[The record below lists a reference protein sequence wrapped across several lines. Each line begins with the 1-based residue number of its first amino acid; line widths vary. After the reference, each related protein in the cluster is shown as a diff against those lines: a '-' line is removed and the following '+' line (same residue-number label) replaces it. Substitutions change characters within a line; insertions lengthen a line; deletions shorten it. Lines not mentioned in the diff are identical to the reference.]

1 MWDTL
6 TTKCPTILLSKK
18 LFLLFNKTLNN
29 SYMNKK
35 STMKALMLAGL
46 LCGAPSSMS
55 AQTTPSSTSTT
66 IYDFAGFNDQ
76 KMLELFEKIDKQG
89 RKFPTTQ
96 ELKDAGLYD
105 EIEFVRSHVRKRQ
118 ILDRSD
124 RLNQN
129 TYQERDLFMNIP
141 AGAGST
147 IGGYPS
153 KDFASDNFSMWN
165 YTNLFGSWNHGL
177 FQAPGSWVDAAHKNG
192 TDILSGMKFFDTTGG
207 RQGFAAGWV
216 NFIKTK
222 NDNGEFKYTRPLIHL
237 LQFLGMDGI
246 NYNFEDN
253 GYSDNDVVK
262 FHQSLYEYAK
272 QQNFNDFH
280 VVIYTG
286 NATLTSGNSRVL
298 FAEKNA
304 KTSDLMLNYMGD
316 DFSYNMAS
324 SAREAKRV
332 TGSTKGLYAGVW
344 IVSMNRGWT
353 RLNEGD
359 AKECGVCLWGEHA
372 QSRFWSYNTGGSA
385 QERMSNYQMLLE
397 RGFSGGYRNP
407 ANRPE
412 IKNAGHNWEWSGS
425 TAPLSTFPGLAS
437 WIPERS
443 AISGTLPFSTHFNT
457 GAGEVYTYKGKKTA
471 GAWYNMSNQD
481 IVPTYRWLVYNGGT
495 ESVSTNVQPEF
506 TYEDSYT
513 GGSCLKLT
521 GKGTASSTD
530 IILYKTNLTGTNGAI
545 KAQVAIKTG
554 KEGTQDSRL
563 ALIVRLKNSGQWK
576 EYEVGGTTDKT
587 WKEHTI
593 ALTDLTSSDVI
604 DRIGLRVKNVDDQ
617 YKLLVGKL
625 AIVDDFTATPE
636 AVKDLTIQVKEEN
649 KVSLSVKATW
659 VLNSATEGSV
669 VYNDDANV
677 DHFEVLYKNSE
688 NGDVT
693 EIGRT
698 SQWATYIG
706 DIELGETDQPFIG
719 VRSVSKD
726 LKTYSPVVWQ
736 QVPRSTYASLP
747 EKKQNLYGE
756 PELDMSADGAAT
768 AQQVRYVES
777 FETTGGAT
785 NINYHATGPKGGTNY
800 VDATEGN
807 LLTVKQ
813 GETFTLKIKG
823 YEGKDD
829 LRFCF
834 GRGWIDLNGDYKF
847 EPGTIDQNGE
857 ELFTIGQ
864 LRKGVKENV
873 NPGQTL
879 QVRIPAD
886 AKRGMTRMRIVF
898 SDAWFKG
905 SLLPT
910 GKFNKGFAIDFAV
923 NITGNNPERQTPK
936 STRDEGIA
944 EQPEGLSTSTSI
956 TSFAGEASTLVQT
969 SKDLKFS
976 NVEKAWIFGVDGSLV
991 KVLDNPQ
998 QYEIKSLP
1006 KGIYLVKMLNNNV
1019 IRTQKVVIK

>member
-1 MWDTL
+1 
-6 TTKCPTILLSKK
+6 
-18 LFLLFNKTLNN
+18 
-29 SYMNKK
+29 MNKK
-35 STMKALMLAGL
+35 STMKMLMLAGL
-46 LCGAPSSMS
+46 LCGAPSTMS
-55 AQTTPSSTSTT
+55 AQTDTGSTSTT
-66 IYDFAGFNDQ
+66 IYDFAGFSDQ
-76 KMLELFEKIDKQG
+76 TLLNLFASALEKG

-96 ELKDAGLYD
+96 ELKDAGLY
-105 EIEFVRSHVRKRQ
+105 EELEFVRSHVRKRE
-118 ILDRSD
+118 ILDRED
-124 RLNQN
+124 RLVRN
-129 TYQERDLFMNIP
+129 TYKERDLFMNIP
-141 AGAGST
+141 SGAGST

-192 TDILSGMKFFDTTGG
+192 TDIMSGIKFFDTTGG
-207 RQGFAAGWV
+207 RGGHATGWV

-222 NDNGEFKYTRPLIHL
+222 KDNGDFKYTRPLIHL

-246 NYNFEDN
+246 NYNFEAD
-253 GYSDNDVVK
+253 GYSDSEVIK
-262 FHQSLYEYAK
+262 FHQELYKIAEEE
-272 QQNFNDFH
+272 NFKNFH
-280 VVIYTG
+280 IAIYTFYSSLA
-286 NATLTSGNSRVL
+286 NYNTEAL
-298 FAEKNA
+298 FGKNNV
-304 KTSDLMLNYMGD
+304 KTTDLMLNYSGG

-324 SAREAKRV
+324 SVQQAKSAMG
-332 TGSTKGLYAGVW
+332 TAKGLYAGVW
-344 IVSMNRGWT
+344 IVDMNRGWN
-353 RLNEGD
+353 RLDNGD
-359 AKECGVCLWGEHA
+359 AKECGLCLWGEHA
-372 QSRFWSYNTGGSA
+372 QSRFWSYNTGGDA

-397 RGFSGGYRNP
+397 RGFSGGNRNP
-407 ANRPE
+407 ANRPA
-412 IKNAGHNWEWSGS
+412 ISNRGNNWEWSNGV
-425 TAPLSTFPGLAS
+425 APLSNFAGLAS

-443 AISGTLPFSTHFNT
+443 AINGKLPFSTYFNT

-471 GAWYNMSNQD
+471 GSWYNMSNQD
-481 IVPTYRWLVYNGGT
+481 IVPTYRWLVYDGGT
-495 ESVSTNVQPEF
+495 ENVSTNVQPEF
-506 TYEDSYT
+506 THEDSYT

-521 GKGTASSTD
+521 GKGSASSTD
-530 IILYKTNLTGTNGAI
+530 IVLYKTNLTGTSGAI

-554 KEGTQDSRL
+554 KDTPANSNL
-563 ALIVRLKNSGQWK
+563 ALIVRLKNSNEWK
-576 EYEVGGTTDKT
+576 EFAVNGTADSK
-587 WKEHTI
+587 WVEHTV
-593 ALTDLTSSDVI
+593 ALTGLSSTDVI
-604 DRIGLRVKNVDDQ
+604 DRIGLRVKNVDNQ

-625 AIVDDFTATPE
+625 AIVDDYTVAPE

-649 KVSLSVKATW
+649 KASLSVKASW
-659 VLNSATEGSV
+659 ALNSAADDKV

-677 DHFEVLYKNSE
+677 DHFEVLYKNGE

-706 DIELGETDQPFIG
+706 DIELKESDKPFIG

-726 LKTYSPVVWQ
+726 LKTYSPVEWKEI
-736 QVPRSTYASLP
+736 PRANYASLP
-747 EKKQNLYGE
+747 EKKHNPYGE
-756 PELDMSADGAAT
+756 PELDMSADGYKT
-768 AQQVRYVES
+768 AQQVRYVET
-777 FETTGGAT
+777 FTTEGGAT
-785 NINYHATGPKGGTNY
+785 NINYTATGPKGGTNY

-807 LLTVKQ
+807 LLTVNQ
-813 GETFTLKIKG
+813 GQTITIKIKG
-823 YEGKDD
+823 HEGQDD

-847 EPGTIDQNGE
+847 EPGTIAENGE
-857 ELFTIGQ
+857 ELFTVGK
-864 LRKGVKENV
+864 LRKGVIENV

-879 QVRIPAD
+879 TVKIPED
-886 AKRGMTRMRIVF
+886 AKTGMTRMRIVF
-898 SDAWFKG
+898 SDAWFQG

-923 NITGNNPERQTPK
+923 KITGTNPERKAPE
-936 STRDEGIA
+936 SSRDKGTA
-944 EQPEGLSTSTSI
+944 DQPEGLSSSTSI
-956 TSFAGEASTLVQT
+956 TSFAGEASALVQT

>member
-1 MWDTL
+1 
-6 TTKCPTILLSKK
+6 
-18 LFLLFNKTLNN
+18 
-29 SYMNKK
+29 MNKK
-35 STMKALMLAGL
+35 STMKMLLLAGL
-46 LCGAPSSMS
+46 LCGAPSTMS
-55 AQTTPSSTSTT
+55 AQTNTGSTSTT
-66 IYDFAGFNDQ
+66 IYDFAGFSDQ
-76 KMLELFEKIDKQG
+76 KMLELFEKIEKQG
-89 RKFPTTQ
+89 RKFPTNQ
-96 ELKDAGLYD
+96 ELKEYGLYD

-118 ILDRSD
+118 ILDRED
-124 RLNQN
+124 RLVRN
-129 TYQERDLFMNIP
+129 TYKERDLFMNIP

-207 RQGFAAGWV
+207 RQGFASGWV
-216 NFIKTK
+216 NLVKSK
-222 NDNGEFKYTRPLIHL
+222 NDDGTYKYTRALIHI

-262 FHQSLYEYAK
+262 FHQSLYAYAK
-272 QQNFNDFH
+272 EQNFDDFH
-280 VVIYTG
+280 IVLYTS
-286 NATLTSGNSRVL
+286 NSGLSSYNSRAL
-298 FAEKNA
+298 FGENNV
-304 KTSDLMLNYMGD
+304 KTTDLMLNYSAS
-316 DFSYNMAS
+316 DFSYSMPQS
-324 SAREAKRV
+324 VQEAKRV
-332 TGSTKGLYAGVW
+332 MGTAKGLYAGVW
-344 IVSMNRGWT
+344 IVDMNRGWN
-353 RLNEGD
+353 RLNAPGAE
-359 AKECGVCLWGEHA
+359 ECGICLWGEHA
-372 QSRFWSYNTGGSA
+372 QSRFWSYNTGGNA
-385 QERMSNYQMLLE
+385 QERMTNYQMLLE
-397 RGFSGGYRNP
+397 RGFSGGKRNP
-407 ANRPE
+407 ADRPE
-412 IKNAGHNWEWSGS
+412 ISRFGNNWEWSNGV
-425 TAPLSTFPGLAS
+425 APLSNFAGLAT

-443 AISGTLPFSTHFNT
+443 AINGKLPFSTYFNT

-471 GAWYNMSNQD
+471 GSWYNMSNQD
-481 IVPTYRWLVYNGGT
+481 IVPTYRWLVYDGNT
-495 ESVSTNVQPEF
+495 TNVSDKVQPEF

-521 GKGTASSTD
+521 GKGTASATD
-530 IILYKTNLTGTNGAI
+530 IVLYKTNLTGTSGAI

-554 KEGTQDSRL
+554 KDTPANSNL
-563 ALIVRLKNSGQWK
+563 ALIVRLKNSNQWK
-576 EYEVGGTTDKT
+576 EFDVNGTTDSK
-587 WKEHTI
+587 WVEHTV
-593 ALTDLTSSDVI
+593 ALTGLSSTDVI
-604 DRIGLRVKNVDDQ
+604 DRIGLRVKNTDNQ

-625 AIVDDFTATPE
+625 AIVDDYTVAPE
-636 AVKDLTIQVKEEN
+636 AVKDLRIQVKEEN
-649 KVSLSVKATW
+649 KASLSVKASW
-659 VLNSATEGSV
+659 ALNSAADDKV

-677 DHFEVLYKNSE
+677 DHFEVLYKNGE
-688 NGDVT
+688 NGTVS

-706 DIELGETDQPFIG
+706 DIEMAEADQPFIG

-736 QVPRSTYASLP
+736 QVSRSTYASLP
-747 EKKQNLYGE
+747 EKKHNPYGE
-756 PELDMSADGAAT
+756 PELDMSADGYKT
-768 AQQVRYVES
+768 AQQVRYVET
-777 FETTGGAT
+777 FKTEGGAT
-785 NINYHATGPKGGTNY
+785 NIDYTAPGPKGGTNY

-807 LLTVKQ
+807 LLTVNQ
-813 GETFTLKIKG
+813 GQTITIKIKG
-823 YEGKDD
+823 HEGQDD

-847 EPGTIDQNGE
+847 EPGTIAENGE
-857 ELFTIGQ
+857 ELFTVGK
-864 LRKGVKENV
+864 LRKGVIENV

-879 QVRIPAD
+879 TVKIPED
-886 AKRGMTRMRIVF
+886 AKTGMTRMRIVF
-898 SDAWFKG
+898 SDAWFQG

-923 NITGNNPERQTPK
+923 KITGTNPERKAPE
-936 STRDEGIA
+936 SSRDKGTA
-944 EQPEGLSTSTSI
+944 DQPEGLSASTSI
-956 TSFAGEASTLVQT
+956 TSFAGEASALVQT